1 LFQITLKTR
10 NALRKPEFNHFFKFV
25 LVYLKKI
32 ARLTVAILVIG
43 LLFSFSTLWY
53 FSSDLPDYKI
63 LANYKP
69 PVSSRVH
76 SGEGQLIAEY
86 AIQKR
91 LFIPYDSVP
100 KIVIYSFLSAEDKNF
115 FSHPGVDAKSITRA
129 IIKNLKN
136 IYSEKRLEG
145 ASTITQQVAKNFL
158 LTSEV
163 SIKRKIKEAILAFRI
178 EKAYS
183 KERIMELYL
192 NQIYLGEGTY
202 GIAAASLE
210 YFDKAVNNLN
220 YEEAALLA
228 ALPKAPSKYNP
239 YKSIERAKVRR
250 NIVLK
255 NLYDNSYINKSEYE
269 KLKKKEIKTKKRKI
283 KLLEEANFYSEE
295 VRRIVSDTYGYDEL
309 YKGGLSIR
317 TPLNSKYQIEAV
329 EALREG
335 LEEYDKRHGW
345 RGSVANLS
353 DKSWQNKIQKFIP
366 DKSLNWELAKVIDI
380 SDLTVKIEIQNKE
393 IGFIDFKNVN
403 WTRKKNFNELFKLND
418 IIYVKKIKKNKWN
431 LKQLPKINGAIV
443 AMDPYTGRI
452 LAMAGGFSYKL
463 SEFNRATQAK
473 RQPGS
478 AFKPFVYAAALE
490 SGFTPSTLVLDAP
503 FVMDQGEGL
512 KTWKPEN
519 YGKKFYGPSTLRVGI
534 EKSRNLMTVRVA
546 QKVGFEKISN
556 ITNSFGIYKDV
567 PELLSVSLGAAETTL
582 VQLTN
587 AYCTFVNG
595 GKKVTPIFID
605 RIQDRR
611 GKTIFNSDK
620 RKCIGCKEISYLD
633 KKIPKIQ
640 ENQKQI
646 ISSETAYQIT
656 SMMEGVVQRGTGR
669 KLKDL
674 NLALAGKTG
683 TTNKNMDAW
692 FLGFT
697 SKLVIGVYVG
707 FDEPKSLGRYETGAK
722 AALPVFKKFVKS
734 VVQKDDAL
742 PFKVPKNINLV
753 IVDVETGLPPN
764 SDTKKVI
771 YESFKSE
778 DNFIVNLEKLSNKD
792 KLGFYDSQDQRTI
805 LKFY

>member
-1 LFQITLKTR
+1 MLIYF
-10 NALRKPEFNHFFKFV
+10 
-25 LVYLKKI
+25 KKI
-32 ARLTVAILVIG
+32 IKLTIVTFILG
-43 LLFSFSTLWY
+43 LLFSISTLWY
-53 FSSDLPDYKI
+53 FSLDLPDYKI

-69 PVSSRVH
+69 PISSRVH

-86 AIQKR
+86 ALQKR

-100 KIVIYSFLSAEDKNF
+100 KNIIYSFLSAEDKNF
-115 FSHPGVDAKSITRA
+115 FSHPGIDAKSITRA
-129 IIKNLKN
+129 IINNLKN
-136 IYSEKRLEG
+136 IYSEKRLQG

-158 LTSEV
+158 LTSEI

-178 EKAYS
+178 ERAYS

-210 YFDKAVNNLN
+210 YFDKAVNDLN

-228 ALPKAPSKYNP
+228 ALPKAPNKYNP
-239 YKSIERAKVRR
+239 FKSIERAKTRR
-250 NIVLK
+250 NFVLK
-255 NLYDNSYINKSEYE
+255 NLYDNSYINYTEY
-269 KLKKKEIKTKKRKI
+269 KDLKKKEIKTKKRKI

-295 VRRIVSDTYGYDEL
+295 VRRIVTDTYGYDEL

-317 TPLNSKYQIEAV
+317 TPLNSNYQIKAL

-335 LEEYDKRHGW
+335 LEKYDKRHGW
-345 RGSVANLS
+345 RGPITNLNSV
-353 DKSWQNKIQKFIP
+353 DWQKDIKEFIY
-366 DKSLNWELAKVIDI
+366 DKSLHWELAKVIDVNQL
-380 SDLTVKIEIQNKE
+380 SLKIEIENKE
-393 IGFIDFKNVN
+393 VGFIDFKNIK
-403 WTRKKNFNELFKLND
+403 WTRKKSFEDLLKLND
-418 IIYVKKIKKNKWN
+418 IIYVQKIKKNKWS

-443 AMDPYTGRI
+443 VMDPYTGRV
-452 LAMAGGFSYKL
+452 LAMVGGFSFKL

-478 AFKPFVYAAALE
+478 AFKPVVYAAALE
-490 SGFTPSTLVLDAP
+490 NGFNPSTLILDAP
-503 FVMDQGEGL
+503 FVIDQGEGL

-519 YGKKFYGPSTLRVGI
+519 YGKKFYGPSTLRTGI

-546 QKVGFEKISN
+546 QKVGFDQISKI
-556 ITNSFGIYKDV
+556 TKDFGIYDQV

-582 VQLTN
+582 VKLTN

-611 GKTIFNSDK
+611 GKTIFNADK
-620 RKCIGCKEISYLD
+620 RKCIGCEGISYLKD
-633 KKIPKIQ
+633 EIPLIQ
-640 ENQKQI
+640 DDRKQI

-656 SMMEGVVQRGTGR
+656 SMLEGVVQRGTGK
-669 KLKDL
+669 KLRNL
-674 NLALAGKTG
+674 NLPLAGKTG

-707 FDEPKSLGRYETGAK
+707 FDEPKTLGKYETGAK
-722 AALPVFKKFVKS
+722 VALPVFKKFVEK
-734 VVQKDDAL
+734 VIRKKDAL
-742 PFKVPKNINLV
+742 PFKVPKGINLV
-753 IVDVETGLPPN
+753 MVDVETGLQPN
-764 SDTKKVI
+764 DNTKTVI
-771 YESFKSE
+771 YESFKGE
-778 DNFIVNLEKLSNKD
+778 DNFIVGLENSSD
-792 KLGFYDSQDQRTI
+792 KNRLGTYDSNNQATI
-805 LKFY
+805 LRFY